1 MISSKLSAFIFLM
14 KTGGVSIVSK
24 VISICNQKGGVGKTT
39 TAANLGVALAME
51 GERVLLIDLDPQSDL
66 SACLGLDRT
75 DELEVTVST
84 MMGKAVNEET
94 FNPMEG
100 IVRTEEGVYFLP
112 SNLELSAMEMSLVGV
127 MNRERVLKGYVDRI
141 RNGFDYVLIDCMPSL
156 GMITINALAASDSVI
171 IPVQAHYLPAKGMEQ
186 LLSTVR
192 KVQKFVNPE
201 LKVDGVLM
209 TLVDAR
215 TTFSVEV
222 PEMIRARYGG
232 GVKIYENM
240 IPMRIKAA
248 ETSAQGVS
256 IFSYDPKSDV
266 AKAYAGLAKEVIRDA
281 QKERAKIRTERC
293 R

>member
-1 MISSKLSAFIFLM
+1 M

-84 MMGKAVNEET
+84 MMGKAVNEES

-127 MNRERVLKGYVDRI
+127 MNRERVLKGYVDRV
-141 RNGFDYVLIDCMPSL
+141 RNSFDYVLIDCMPSL

-232 GVKIYENM
+232 GVKIYENT

-256 IFSYDPKSDV
+256 NFSYDPKSDV

>member
-84 MMGKAVNEET
+84 MMGKAVNEEN

-100 IVRTEEGVYFLP
+100 IVKTEEGVYFLP

-127 MNRERVLKGYVDRI
+127 MNRERVLKGYVDRV
-141 RNGFDYVLIDCMPSL
+141 RNSFDYVLIDCMPSL

-232 GVKIYENM
+232 VIKIYENM

>member
-1 MISSKLSAFIFLM
+1 M

-84 MMGKAVNEET
+84 MMGKAVNEES

-112 SNLELSAMEMSLVGV
+112 SNLELSTMEMSLVGV
-127 MNRERVLKGYVDRI
+127 MNRERVLKGYVDRV
-141 RNGFDYVLIDCMPSL
+141 RNSFDYVLIDCMPSL

-232 GVKIYENM
+232 GVKIYENT

>member
-1 MISSKLSAFIFLM
+1 M

-84 MMGKAVNEET
+84 MMGKAVNEEN
-94 FNPMEG
+94 FNPMDG
-100 IVRTEEGVYFLP
+100 IVKTEEGVYFLP

-127 MNRERVLKGYVDRI
+127 MNRERVLKGYVDRV
-141 RNGFDYVLIDCMPSL
+141 RNSFDYVLIDCMPSL

-192 KVQKFVNPE
+192 KVQKFVNPD

-232 GVKIYENM
+232 GIKIYENT

>member
-1 MISSKLSAFIFLM
+1 M

-84 MMGKAVNEET
+84 MMGKAVNEEN

-100 IVRTEEGVYFLP
+100 IVKTEEGVYFLP

-127 MNRERVLKGYVDRI
+127 MNRERVLKGYVDRV
-141 RNGFDYVLIDCMPSL
+141 RNSFDYVLIDCMPSL

-232 GVKIYENM
+232 CIKIYENT

>member
-94 FNPMEG
+94 FNTMEG

-141 RNGFDYVLIDCMPSL
+141 RNSFDYVLIDCMPSL

-192 KVQKFVNPE
+192 KVQKFVNPD

-232 GVKIYENM
+232 GIKIYDNM

>member
-1 MISSKLSAFIFLM
+1 MCM
-14 KTGGVSIVSK
+14 SK
-24 VISICNQKGGVGKTT
+24 VISICNQKGGVGKTA
-39 TAANLGVALAME
+39 TAASLGVALAMK

-66 SACLGLDRT
+66 SACLGIERT
-75 DELEVTVST
+75 DELDVTVST
-84 MMGKAVNEET
+84 MMGKAANEEV
-94 FNPMEG
+94 FDPMEG
-100 IVRTEEGVYFLP
+100 IRKTEEGVYFLP
-112 SNLELSAMEMSLVGV
+112 SNLELSAMEMSLVSV
-127 MNRERVLKGYVDRI
+127 MNRERVLKGYVDKVRKH
-141 RNGFDYVLIDCMPSL
+141 FDYVLIDCMPSL

-186 LLSTVR
+186 LLGTVG
-192 KVQKFVNPE
+192 KVQKFVNPH

-222 PEMIRARYGG
+222 PEMIKARYGER
-232 GVKIYENM
+232 VRIYENS

-256 IFSYDPKSDV
+256 IFRYDPKSDV
-266 AKAYAGLAKEVIRDA
+266 AKSYAGLAEEVIRDGR
-281 QKERAKIRTERC
+281 KEKAKIRTERS

>member
-84 MMGKAVNEET
+84 MMGKAVNEEN

-100 IVRTEEGVYFLP
+100 IVKTEEGVYFLP

-127 MNRERVLKGYVDRI
+127 LNRERVLKGYVDRV
-141 RNGFDYVLIDCMPSL
+141 RNSFDYVLIDCMPSL

-192 KVQKFVNPE
+192 KVQKFVNPD

-232 GVKIYENM
+232 GIKIYDNM

>member
-1 MISSKLSAFIFLM
+1 MISSKLSAFIFLL

-84 MMGKAVNEET
+84 MMGKAVNEEN

-100 IVRTEEGVYFLP
+100 IVKTEEGVYFLP

-127 MNRERVLKGYVDRI
+127 MNRERVLKGYVDRV
-141 RNGFDYVLIDCMPSL
+141 RNSFDYVLIDCMPSL

-192 KVQKFVNPE
+192 KVQKFVNPD

-232 GVKIYENM
+232 GIKIYENT

>member
-1 MISSKLSAFIFLM
+1 M
-14 KTGGVSIVSK
+14 SK

-39 TAANLGVALAME
+39 TAASLGVALAMK
-51 GERVLLIDLDPQSDL
+51 GERVPLIDLDPQSDL
-66 SACLGLDRT
+66 SACLGIERT
-75 DELEVTVST
+75 DELDVTVST
-84 MMGKAVNEET
+84 MMGKAANEEV
-94 FNPMEG
+94 FDPMEG
-100 IVRTEEGVYFLP
+100 IRKTEEGVYFLP
-112 SNLELSAMEMSLVGV
+112 SNLELSAMEMSLVSV
-127 MNRERVLKGYVDRI
+127 MNRERVLKGYVDKVRKH
-141 RNGFDYVLIDCMPSL
+141 FDYVLIDCMPSL

-186 LLSTVR
+186 LLGTVG
-192 KVQKFVNPE
+192 KVQKFVNPH

-222 PEMIRARYGG
+222 PEMIKARYGER
-232 GVKIYENM
+232 VRIYENS

-256 IFSYDPKSDV
+256 IFRYDPKSDV
-266 AKAYAGLAKEVIRDA
+266 AKSYAGLAEEVIRDGR
-281 QKERAKIRTERC
+281 KEKAKIRTERS

>member
-1 MISSKLSAFIFLM
+1 M

-84 MMGKAVNEET
+84 MMGKAVNEEN

-100 IVRTEEGVYFLP
+100 IVKTEEGVYFLP

-127 MNRERVLKGYVDRI
+127 MNRERVLKGYVDRV
-141 RNGFDYVLIDCMPSL
+141 RNSFDYVLIDCMPSL

-171 IPVQAHYLPAKGMEQ
+171 IPV
-186 LLSTVR
+186 
-192 KVQKFVNPE
+192 
-201 LKVDGVLM
+201 
-209 TLVDAR
+209 
-215 TTFSVEV
+215 
-222 PEMIRARYGG
+222 
-232 GVKIYENM
+232 
-240 IPMRIKAA
+240 
-248 ETSAQGVS
+248 
-256 IFSYDPKSDV
+256 
-266 AKAYAGLAKEVIRDA
+266 
-281 QKERAKIRTERC
+281 
-293 R
+293 

>member
-1 MISSKLSAFIFLM
+1 M
-14 KTGGVSIVSK
+14 SK

-84 MMGKAVNEET
+84 MMGKAVNEEN

-100 IVRTEEGVYFLP
+100 IVKTEEGVYFLP

-127 MNRERVLKGYVDRI
+127 MNRERVLKGYVDRV
-141 RNGFDYVLIDCMPSL
+141 RNSFDYVLIDCMPSL

-192 KVQKFVNPE
+192 KVQKFVNPD

-232 GVKIYENM
+232 GIKIYDNM

-256 IFSYDPKSDV
+256 IFRYDPKSDV

>member
-1 MISSKLSAFIFLM
+1 M

-100 IVRTEEGVYFLP
+100 IVKTEEGVYFLP

-127 MNRERVLKGYVDRI
+127 MNRERVLKGYVDRV
-141 RNGFDYVLIDCMPSL
+141 RNSFDYVLIDCMPSL

>member
-1 MISSKLSAFIFLM
+1 M
-14 KTGGVSIVSK
+14 SK

-84 MMGKAVNEET
+84 MMGKAVNEES

-100 IVRTEEGVYFLP
+100 IVKTEEGVYFLP
-112 SNLELSAMEMSLVGV
+112 SNLELSAME
-127 MNRERVLKGYVDRI
+127 
-141 RNGFDYVLIDCMPSL
+141 
-156 GMITINALAASDSVI
+156 
-171 IPVQAHYLPAKGMEQ
+171 
-186 LLSTVR
+186 
-192 KVQKFVNPE
+192 
-201 LKVDGVLM
+201 M

-232 GVKIYENM
+232 GIKIYENT

>member
-1 MISSKLSAFIFLM
+1 MCM
-14 KTGGVSIVSK
+14 SK

-39 TAANLGVALAME
+39 TAASLGVALAMK

-66 SACLGLDRT
+66 SACLGIERT
-75 DELEVTVST
+75 DELDVTVST
-84 MMGKAVNEET
+84 MMGKAANEEV
-94 FNPMEG
+94 FDPMEG
-100 IVRTEEGVYFLP
+100 IRKTEEGVYFLP
-112 SNLELSAMEMSLVGV
+112 SNLELSAMEMSLVSV
-127 MNRERVLKGYVDRI
+127 MNRERVLKGYVDKVRKH
-141 RNGFDYVLIDCMPSL
+141 FDYVLIDCMPSL

-186 LLSTVR
+186 LLGTVG
-192 KVQKFVNPE
+192 KVQKFVNPH

-222 PEMIRARYGG
+222 PEMIKARYGER
-232 GVKIYENM
+232 VRIYENS

-256 IFSYDPKSDV
+256 IFRYDPKSDV
-266 AKAYAGLAKEVIRDA
+266 AKSYAGLAEEVIRDGR
-281 QKERAKIRTERC
+281 KEKAKIRTERS

>member
-1 MISSKLSAFIFLM
+1 M

-84 MMGKAVNEET
+84 MMGKAVNEES

-127 MNRERVLKGYVDRI
+127 MNRERVLKGYVDRV
-141 RNGFDYVLIDCMPSL
+141 RNSFDYVLIDCMPSL

-192 KVQKFVNPE
+192 KVQKFVNPD

-232 GVKIYENM
+232 GVKIYENT